1 MQIVGMLSSARL
13 YLKDNQLSLL
23 ISLAFAIVYS
33 LIVFYNHHCFRT
45 FALDLGVYTNALY
58 DYSHLQ
64 WNDAGVFKTE
74 ARNLLSDHLDLSL
87 ILIAPF
93 SLLFGQYTLLL
104 MQILFVLAG
113 GFGIYKL
120 VLLQSGDKTTALFAQ
135 THFLLFFSVFS
146 ALSFDYHSNVLAA
159 VLIPWLMHKL
169 HRKQYLQAVLLFLL
183 MLTTKESTALLLM
196 SLSAGLFFEFR
207 KDIKTKRY
215 LLLFFLFS
223 LLYFVLAIMLV
234 MPALTPGGQYGH
246 YKYHALGNSYAEA
259 FRFVLAHPIN
269 TLKLMFVNHSG
280 NPVYDWVKTEF
291 YLFLCFSGFVLLLF
305 RPWFILMLGVSLLAK
320 MCYDDPAVWS
330 IDAHYAIEFAV
341 LVSIGSA
348 LVISKLAHLRWR
360 RFAQWLLLIS
370 TFAVTLR
377 LMDHT
382 VYKHDYLR
390 LRIYQAGHYKRG
402 HNIKAIHNALKRI
415 PANAAVS
422 AQSPILP
429 HLAYRDTCY
438 QLPIVRNARYIIA
451 SRAEPVTYPMQKQE
465 LIKLLND
472 SIASGRWTVL
482 VDGED
487 VTLLKRK

>member
-1 MQIVGMLSSARL
+1 MFSSVRIH
-13 YLKDNQLSLL
+13 LKENQHSLL
-23 ISLAFAIVYS
+23 ISLTFAIVYS
-33 LIVFYNHHCFRT
+33 LIVFFNHHCFRT

-87 ILIAPF
+87 MLISPL

-113 GFGIYKL
+113 GMGIYKL
-120 VLLQSGDKTTALFAQ
+120 ILHQTTDKTAALFAQ

-159 VLIPWLMHKL
+159 AVIPWLILMLNRKKYL
-169 HRKQYLQAVLLFLL
+169 HAVLLFFL
-183 MLTTKESTALLLM
+183 MLSTKESTALLLC

-207 KDIKTKRY
+207 KDSKTKRC
-215 LLLFFLFS
+215 LLFFFLFS
-223 LLYFVLAIMLV
+223 LLYFAVAVILI
-234 MPALTPGGQYGH
+234 MPALSPGGQYGH

-259 FRFVLAHPIN
+259 FRFVLVHPIN

-291 YLFLCFSGFVLLLF
+291 YLFLFFSGFVLLLF
-305 RPWFILMLGVSLLAK
+305 RPWFILMLGASLLAK

-348 LVISKLAHLRWR
+348 LVISRLKHMKWR
-360 RFAQWLLLIS
+360 RITQWLLLIS

-402 HNIKAIHNALKRI
+402 HNIQAIHKAMKRI
-415 PANAAVS
+415 PANVAVS

-429 HLAYRDTCY
+429 HLAYRDSCY
-438 QLPIVRNARYIIA
+438 QLPIVKDAAYIIA
-451 SRAEPVTYPMQKQE
+451 SRAEPVTYPMQVQD
-465 LIKLLND
+465 LNKLLND
-472 SIASGRWTVL
+472 SIAGGRWLVL
-482 VDGED
+482 EDNAD
-487 VTLLKRK
+487 VTLLKRR